1 MAGFCR
7 AKYKPIGTPSPGTP
21 KDDEHHYM
29 LSTQFEA
36 CDARKAFPCFDE
48 PNLKATFDF
57 EVEVPEDLVA
67 LSNMPVKSTREGSKS
82 GLKFVSF
89 ERTPIM
95 STYVS
100 GPPLMAIPEY
110 NLTDIGSSLLGPS
123 AISST
128 LKRTPNA
135 STMVLQFQ
143 FVSTQLEASRN
154 RLALPLSVRTRLWT
168 ISQRSSISTTLC
180 PSLICLPFTSL

>member
-1 MAGFCR
+1 MLTRPRLFIGSKSVKSSDISYDRTSERAFFKFPEEIQKGDFVLELGFTGTINNHMSGFCR
-7 AKYKPIGTPSPGTP
+7 AKYKPIETPSAGTP

-57 EVEVPEDLVA
+57 EIEVPEDLVV
-67 LSNMPVKSTREGSKS
+67 LSNMPVKDTREGSKS

-89 ERTPIM
+89 DRTPIM

-100 GPPLMAIPEY
+100 NLPP
-110 NLTDIGSSLLGPS
+110 IG
-123 AISST
+123 
-128 LKRTPNA
+128 TP
-135 STMVLQFQ
+135 
-143 FVSTQLEASRN
+143 
-154 RLALPLSVRTRLWT
+154 
-168 ISQRSSISTTLC
+168 
-180 PSLICLPFTSL
+180 